1 MVDIHTHLLFGV
13 DDGPKTLEESIE
25 MIRDAKK
32 IGFNEF
38 YLTAH
43 YNKGRFCNNNYDRNY
58 EVLKSRCEELELEV
72 KLHKG
77 NEVYLDENI
86 DVVLKEKK
94 FNAMWEN
101 VLLVEF
107 SPLTSVPA
115 GENLIKK
122 VLAAGFIP
130 ILAHAERYSNFK
142 GSDLMRLKKLGV
154 KLQVNMRGEK
164 PKHIIRLQKER
175 YIDFLGSDAH
185 GVERRSYREIQKED
199 KGYEKK
205 QPVNRVFN
213 FFFRSI
219 FAGAWIRSDS

>member
-43 YNKGRFCNNNYDRNY
+43 YNKEKFCNENY
-58 EVLKSRCEELELEV
+58 EKNYEILKNKCEELGLAI

-86 DVVLKEKK
+86 DVVLKERQ
-94 FNAMWEN
+94 FNVMWEN

-107 SPLTSVPA
+107 SPLISVLA

-122 VLAAGFIP
+122 VLKAGFVP
-130 ILAHAERYSNFK
+130 ILAHVERYNNFK
-142 GSDLMRLKKLGV
+142 GSDLMRLKKLGA
-154 KLQVNMRGEK
+154 KLQVNIRGEK
-164 PKHIIRLQKER
+164 PKHIVRLQKEKH
-175 YIDFLGSDAH
+175 IDFLGSDTH
-185 GVERRSYREIQKED
+185 GIEKRSYREIQKED
-199 KGYEKK
+199 MGNEKK
-205 QPVNRVFN
+205 QPVSRAFN
-213 FFFRSI
+213 TFFRSLLS
-219 FAGAWIRSDS
+219 GTWIG

>member
-43 YNKGRFCNNNYDRNY
+43 YNKEKFCNENY
-58 EVLKSRCEELELEV
+58 EKNYEILKNKCEELGLAI

-86 DVVLKEKK
+86 DVVLKERQ
-94 FNAMWEN
+94 FNVMWEN

-107 SPLTSVPA
+107 SPLISVLA

-122 VLAAGFIP
+122 VLKAGFVP
-130 ILAHAERYSNFK
+130 ILAHVERYNNFK
-142 GSDLMRLKKLGV
+142 GSDLMRLKKLGA
-154 KLQVNMRGEK
+154 KLQVNIRGEK
-164 PKHIIRLQKER
+164 PKHIVRLQKEKH
-175 YIDFLGSDAH
+175 IDFLGSDTH
-185 GVERRSYREIQKED
+185 GIEKRSYREIQKED
-199 KGYEKK
+199 KGNEKK
-205 QPVNRVFN
+205 QPISRVFN
-213 FFFRSI
+213 SFFR
-219 FAGAWIRSDS
+219 GLCP

>member
-43 YNKGRFCNNNYDRNY
+43 YNKEKFCNENY
-58 EVLKSRCEELELEV
+58 EKNYEILKNKCEELGLAI

-86 DVVLKEKK
+86 DVVLKERQ
-94 FNAMWEN
+94 FNVMWEN

-107 SPLTSVPA
+107 SPLISVLA

-122 VLAAGFIP
+122 VLKAGFVP
-130 ILAHAERYSNFK
+130 ILAHVERYSNFR
-142 GSDLMRLKKLGV
+142 GSDLMRLKKLGA
-154 KLQVNMRGEK
+154 KLQVNIGGEK
-164 PKHIIRLQKER
+164 PKHIVRLQKER

-185 GVERRSYREIQKED
+185 GIEKRSYREIQKDD
-199 KGYEKK
+199 KGNEKK
-205 QPVNRVFN
+205 QPISRVFN
-213 FFFRSI
+213 SFFR
-219 FAGAWIRSDS
+219 GLCPGTWIRSNS